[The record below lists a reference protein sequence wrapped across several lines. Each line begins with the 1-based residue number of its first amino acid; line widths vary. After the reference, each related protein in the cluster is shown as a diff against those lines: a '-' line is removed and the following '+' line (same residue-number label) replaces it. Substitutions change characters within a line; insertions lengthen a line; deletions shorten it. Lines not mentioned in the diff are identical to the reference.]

1 MSTFNERYEAYK
13 KKKSVGSF
21 QKRYLQ
27 WKVEKGE
34 LDIDAVGKDLSNR
47 VNTWLDNNQK
57 YFTEANTRFSGDN
70 SVYRADASDWL
81 NSATSRNQTFQ
92 TEANSIKKD
101 LEYYGSLWGDDYVN
115 SVLEALNGNLEA
127 QKSILDAANKDV
139 EYWSQWDNED
149 AWKADYDAFLAQE
162 EQKKANLE
170 YDLVAGKTKIA
181 DLEKQLNSIGIMTSP
196 DEDFVKTMR
205 DAYELFGWGDKER
218 LEELE
223 KHMTATN
230 ELQEL
235 LEDER
240 QRYASAELAQK
251 REGYNALA
259 KESDFALNSQPVSK
273 YVGGEQYNAFANQ
286 YVNLGYADYNDLLHG
301 YINGEP
307 AARRVVSTNDMQN
320 GGTFWGYDN
329 SQLLEMTADEVSIY
343 NYVYN
348 TQGKEAANAY
358 IDFIMSDLNARKRA
372 KEEEYWAAEANESP
386 FLTSIFSVASSP
398 LKTFSF
404 IGQTAD
410 LLADGSIDQNAG
422 YNKFAYSNTA
432 IRNEVS
438 KKIEEKWGGVG
449 SFAYQ
454 TGMSMADFLLN
465 SAITGGNATFSSA
478 ILGTSAAADTV
489 ISAKDRGLSDSQAY
503 TLGVIAGAAELIT
516 EKYSLETLLDKTS
529 LDKNALGYLLKNIL
543 AEGSEEVASSVINL
557 FADVLVSKDK
567 SEWQALIN
575 EYKRQGMDDQEAF
588 WHAVGD
594 QALSLGLDFLGGAIS
609 GGVMAG
615 GSIGINAVANK
626 VGNKIEQNRRIQTHG
641 NELIEMGAVDPLVEM
656 GKSVTNNKGITRAVK
671 KVEKNASAKN
681 VGNLSLKI
689 LKNIGKTT
697 AQIESALVKEGLS
710 QSEAKLVA
718 KYSMGEDL
726 TDAEIQEVE
735 SNNKYIEAVNK
746 ALAKVKKP
754 LTKSATSEI
763 IESEATTNEGTSRDT
778 TSVHLRN
785 GGERVDG
792 ENTERQILRMESGSG
807 TYSQWEKAL
816 RSGSKDRQA
825 FKLRDKGRAVTV
837 ASLGVSKGS
846 NIHTVKVLD
855 NVENETESMKE
866 ARKYAEE
873 RGLTIKFFVG
883 GNLIIEEDIDANVG
897 KADADKKYYE
907 ANGYIRGKVMLVRA
921 DHHKFTADQIARHEA
936 AHDKIKK
943 GEVNLKEVKAKLSK
957 MEHFDKITQAY
968 AEAYEGSGYNEDRIF
983 EEMVCDSLGEMN
995 IFAYGADAELMSKA
1009 IPVVQS
1015 VVNEPSNAP
1024 NQTRGS
1030 PESEGKASKEFS
1042 SPEEAKE
1049 SGKISDARF
1058 SIDFSGD
1065 IANKQRAYLNNGGA
1079 RISSV
1084 ELEKAIADTARMVD
1098 KMKPYANILP
1108 QDKVGKTLV
1117 KNGSYDVSVENT
1129 TVCIRTLAYN
1139 SFVDMVSEKVG
1150 RPLTQMESF
1159 LVSQKLYE
1167 IAKEPQ
1173 CLYCY
1178 VSLDRKAFNE
1188 MVIRYT
1194 EQRDEAI
1201 AAYEAAGKPKIPST
1215 MNKEWS
1221 LFKEF
1226 LNGRKPTQNMWDRYV
1241 GWLKA
1246 YNNGERLVSLSDIS
1260 TEAKRLALVESGGEV
1275 ASQVK
1280 DILKYAQSASWAKKQ
1295 TQYVAYYDEIL
1306 KLKPTVIKNLN
1317 SHYGMR
1323 WYSFSDYSG
1332 AFIVENMQQITDAAI
1347 RGLKGLSYTKDTDF
1361 AEIFAPTGMNINI
1374 SVYAHKTENGYE
1386 IDPKQSADIKKAIAL
1401 RKQYPN
1407 VGIVVV
1413 ATDTKG
1419 VEWALEQEWS
1429 DVVIPFHTVR
1439 TGADVAEFYNWEI
1452 FNTEQN
1458 DTVADQNLWDE
1469 YVKSVGKKKVSK
1481 MVYPSEHQNDL
1492 DTYLEICKER
1502 GLTPRFKSFLDNPN
1516 YMKLVNETR
1525 QSESETAPLKAI
1537 FDVEAAERSFD
1548 KFVEKGGYYEGWY
1561 NDGIDVDGEAEI
1573 VASDVLAGKKANEV
1587 DYGRQDVDFDA
1598 LKKSRKENRQHGK
1611 ASREMDSDYFTA
1623 QKGVGVSYNLRLREY
1638 SLKEIAQ
1645 IYKRGKLAPEYDV
1658 LFNKLYSF
1666 CHNAGITFSVV
1677 PEVRNDEGKRVA
1689 GVARGNK
1696 ILLDQRIFNGTK
1708 YSDKTKSD
1716 VILHEMIHTAT
1727 VYAIK
1732 AYDLAVIDGAVNEL
1746 PKNIQKIGKD
1756 IFKVYASIKDDPLFK
1771 NEYGVKNPEEMV
1783 SCITKPDFALKL
1795 KASYT
1800 SAWHKILE
1808 GICELL
1814 GINKK
1819 FNNYDKLAKAL
1830 DSLLTHP
1837 DYALARNYYG
1847 IVDKNAH
1854 YLEESQYED
1863 ISDSGKASREL
1874 DVINY
1879 MDAVAIAEGR
1889 DMYEGKPPSDRE
1901 RLANALESV
1910 AQNDIERKRL
1920 NEYKANIEKMN
1931 AETEKLKKL
1940 KAEIKEL
1947 TFGKDK
1953 KDPQRLKTL
1962 REEAT
1967 KTENRINTYDKK
1979 LLNLEASTVLKDIL
1993 LREKKKAYQKAAA
2006 KGRETLH
2013 KNVEGRNKTAMRHKI
2028 QDVAHRLDK
2037 LLNHATKERN
2047 VKKGQSALVRRALD
2061 LTDLLFASD
2070 DDLLMNGIET
2080 LVSDKELD
2088 AMNKYIEL
2096 YNKYHSY
2103 DDAVSENKE
2112 IRKEIRSEMNEVK
2125 KDFEGALERERKR
2138 ISTARS
2144 TDVFNALIAEYDK
2157 LAQSEDKYIKYAFDA
2172 ETKKYLEGLRD
2183 TVGDTLVKDMTLN
2196 QLEAVYKAFRMIE
2209 KMISDSNKM
2218 FNETIKASAEEL
2230 GTKTRDEVVAHKR
2243 KDKFTALGKAYS
2255 ELSWNNLKP
2264 IYLMERIGSKTLQM
2278 LFDNILEGESTFA
2291 KYAREAQ
2298 NYMDEQKKKY
2308 NFKNWDFKKKWKFT
2322 TKTGLEFELDLGQLL
2337 TIYAYAQRGEQ
2348 ALNHLRMDGF
2358 VFDKVTVIEKGVKY
2372 ELNDKTAYKLDDD
2385 NIFKIT
2391 GNPFTQEK
2399 GILTDEQIAYVTAMQ
2414 KYLSETLGKRGNEVS
2429 NKMYG
2434 IDLFT
2439 EENYLPIIS
2448 EGAYL
2453 ERVREQAN
2461 GTPKIKNRGMTKPT
2475 TPGAKNPIV
2484 LFNFNEL
2491 WSKHS
2496 VEMNEYAALTL
2507 PLEDFYKVYNYTNK
2521 SSEDSNKN
2529 GVIPAIENTYGKD
2542 ASKAI
2547 DQLLTDLNGGTRTD
2561 YREGI
2566 VKGLTGAF
2574 KKAKVMLS
2582 ASVIVQQPSSILRA
2596 QAVIDPKYFV
2606 GKKLDKQKHKEAWEE
2621 LKKYAP
2627 VAIIKEMGYFDV
2639 GMGRTTA
2646 DWIMNEPD
2654 WKDRLDE
2661 ITSKG
2666 AAYADEVTW
2675 IAIWDAVKRETLHT
2689 RKDLVPNSKE
2699 FLEAAGKR
2707 FEKVIRLTQVYD
2719 STLSRSAY
2727 MRSKSAMVQMLTAF
2741 MAESTTSLNMREMA
2755 LRSGDKNR
2763 IIRTT
2768 AAVYASA
2775 LLNAILVAFPYAM
2788 RDDDEDETFVEK
2800 YISALT
2806 TNFVGNVNPL
2816 TSIPFIKDIW
2826 SIAQGYSVER
2836 ADMTLVDDFIS
2847 SIKGVI
2853 SESVKEDTDPKA
2865 LTNAIINL
2873 VGDFAN
2879 MTGIPVKNLVR
2890 EIKAM
2895 INFGKT
2901 ITNGQT
2907 TTWNSLMDTLE
2918 KSFQEETPIWGWL
2931 PKETK
2936 KEKIVEA
2943 IQKGDKTYVERFK
2956 SSYEDEKSFYSA
2968 VKSEVGDLYRSGKM
2982 TSREAEKILKKY
2994 GGFDKEEADNDI
3006 YWLIKEWDYKK
3017 KHGKDAEYSKYTEWY
3032 EAVKTGRNIKSV
3044 IQDYTSHGVDA
3055 ETLASQITKYYKPL
3069 YIKMSKSERASIKG
3083 YLLNAYALLGYN
3095 RSEKSRDIDKWLKG

>member
-1 MSTFNERYEAYK
+1 MSTYKERYEERK
-13 KKKSVGSF
+13 KNKSGDTYQS
-21 QKRYLQ
+21 RYLKR
-27 WKVEKGE
+27 KVERGE

-57 YFTEANTRFSGDN
+57 YFIEANTRFLGDN
-70 SVYRADASDWL
+70 SSYRADASDWL
-81 NSATSRNQTFQ
+81 NSATSRNRTFQ
-92 TEANSIKKD
+92 TEADSIKKD
-101 LEYYGSLWGDDYVN
+101 LDYYAPLLGQDYVD
-115 SVLEALNGNLEA
+115 SVLKALNGNLEE
-127 QKSILDAANKDV
+127 QKKILTAANTDL

-348 TQGKEAANAY
+348 TQGKEAAKEYLN
-358 IDFIMSDLNARKRA
+358 FIMSDLNARKRS
-372 KEEEYWAAEANESP
+372 KEEQYWVAEANESP

-432 IRNEVS
+432 IRNAVS
-438 KKIEEKWGGVG
+438 EKIEKKWGGVG

-465 SAITGGNATFSSA
+465 SAITGGNSTFSSA

-543 AEGSEEVASSVINL
+543 AEGSEEVASGAINL

-575 EYKRQGMDDQEAF
+575 EYKRQGMDDQKAF

-671 KVEKNASAKN
+671 KVEKKATAKN

-697 AQIESALVKEGLS
+697 AQLESALVKEGLS

-746 ALAKVKKP
+746 ALAKVNKP

-792 ENTERQILRMESGSG
+792 ENTERKILRMESGSG

-825 FKLRDKGRAVTV
+825 FKLRDQGREVAV

-846 NIHTVKVLD
+846 KIHTVKVLD
-855 NVENETESMKE
+855 NVENETESMKK

-897 KADADKKYYE
+897 KADADKEYYE

-921 DHHKFTADQIARHEA
+921 DHYKFTADQIARHEA

-957 MEHFDKITQAY
+957 MEHFDKVTQAY
-968 AEAYEGSGYNEDRIF
+968 AEAYEGSGYNEDQIF

-995 IFAYGADAELMSKA
+995 IFAYGADAELMSTF

-1015 VVNEPSNAP
+1015 EVAETSNAP

-1030 PESEGKASKEFS
+1030 PKVEGKASRIVGSPGDGDPFWRIFANKTSRIVDGEKELLEINGADRVYFVI
-1042 SPEEAKE
+1042 ADGYM
-1049 SGKISDARF
+1049 SGKIIKSVSNKRPNVYKKTREKIYAR
-1058 SIDFSGD
+1058 
-1065 IANKQRAYLNNGGA
+1065 NKQSGA
-1079 RISSV
+1079 GASIWSK
-1084 ELEKAIADTARMVD
+1084 L
-1098 KMKPYANILP
+1098 
-1108 QDKVGKTLV
+1108 
-1117 KNGSYDVSVENT
+1117 NT
-1129 TVCIRTLAYN
+1129 TNR
-1139 SFVDMVSEKVG
+1139 G
-1150 RPLTQMESF
+1150 RN
-1159 LVSQKLYE
+1159 
-1167 IAKEPQ
+1167 I
-1173 CLYCY
+1173 
-1178 VSLDRKAFNE
+1178 
-1188 MVIRYT
+1188 
-1194 EQRDEAI
+1194 
-1201 AAYEAAGKPKIPST
+1201 
-1215 MNKEWS
+1215 
-1221 LFKEF
+1221 
-1226 LNGRKPTQNMWDRYV
+1226 
-1241 GWLKA
+1241 
-1246 YNNGERLVSLSDIS
+1246 
-1260 TEAKRLALVESGGEV
+1260 
-1275 ASQVK
+1275 
-1280 DILKYAQSASWAKKQ
+1280 
-1295 TQYVAYYDEIL
+1295 
-1306 KLKPTVIKNLN
+1306 
-1317 SHYGMR
+1317 
-1323 WYSFSDYSG
+1323 DYSG
-1332 AFIVENMQQITDAAI
+1332 VFGHGGNATRNGILSENIPERNRTRNQEGGRPHSDRNEEVNKLLDQLRASLNSEVESHIVDENDS
-1347 RGLKGLSYTKDTDF
+1347 REK
-1361 AEIFAPTGMNINI
+1361 EI
-1374 SVYAHKTENGYE
+1374 Y
-1386 IDPKQSADIKKAIAL
+1386 D
-1401 RKQYPN
+1401 R
-1407 VGIVVV
+1407 
-1413 ATDTKG
+1413 
-1419 VEWALEQEWS
+1419 
-1429 DVVIPFHTVR
+1429 
-1439 TGADVAEFYNWEI
+1439 
-1452 FNTEQN
+1452 
-1458 DTVADQNLWDE
+1458 
-1469 YVKSVGKKKVSK
+1469 
-1481 MVYPSEHQNDL
+1481 
-1492 DTYLEICKER
+1492 
-1502 GLTPRFKSFLDNPN
+1502 
-1516 YMKLVNETR
+1516 
-1525 QSESETAPLKAI
+1525 LKALI
-1537 FDVEAAERSFD
+1537 D
-1548 KFVEKGGYYEGWY
+1548 KGT
-1561 NDGIDVDGEAEI
+1561 
-1573 VASDVLAGKKANEV
+1573 
-1587 DYGRQDVDFDA
+1587 Q
-1598 LKKSRKENRQHGK
+1598 GK
-1611 ASREMDSDYFTA
+1611 ASRELDSALDRLTNIKTELNEVRTSIKNIESSDDYKSMMDKLSEAISSDNVAEGLQAYEAWKKETGYGELM
-1623 QKGVGVSYNLRLREY
+1623 QRRDELTSQYDKTIREY
-1638 SLKEIAQ
+1638 EKHRVADAINTEKEAIEKSGLSEAEYFRKQAVKEFGYTPYYYDAGYIVPNGKMLNFSGEKGQHFGSRGQDHRAIGIVYANTQGTDALVRFMNDGNIRIMAESPGLDINSKTEPTSEQYSTIRGFINKYADREYFNIDLSDENGRVIGSLEYEGRINSTRIINDLKHYYATGEIRSQSEVSKLHFSREFNTQRSYAPTFYSQMGKEISQ
-1645 IYKRGKLAPEYDV
+1645 
-1658 LFNKLYSF
+1658 
-1666 CHNAGITFSVV
+1666 
-1677 PEVRNDEGKRVA
+1677 
-1689 GVARGNK
+1689 
-1696 ILLDQRIFNGTK
+1696 LDALVNT
-1708 YSDKTKSD
+1708 SDKNS
-1716 VILHEMIHTAT
+1716 
-1727 VYAIK
+1727 
-1732 AYDLAVIDGAVNEL
+1732 
-1746 PKNIQKIGKD
+1746 
-1756 IFKVYASIKDDPLFK
+1756 
-1771 NEYGVKNPEEMV
+1771 
-1783 SCITKPDFALKL
+1783 
-1795 KASYT
+1795 
-1800 SAWHKILE
+1800 
-1808 GICELL
+1808 
-1814 GINKK
+1814 
-1819 FNNYDKLAKAL
+1819 
-1830 DSLLTHP
+1830 
-1837 DYALARNYYG
+1837 
-1847 IVDKNAH
+1847 
-1854 YLEESQYED
+1854 
-1863 ISDSGKASREL
+1863 SGKASREL

-1889 DMYEGKPPSDRE
+1889 EMYDVKPPSDRE

-1910 AQNDIERKRL
+1910 AQNDIERKKL

-1931 AETEKLKKL
+1931 AESEKLKKL

-1947 TFGKDK
+1947 TFGKGK
-1953 KDPQRLKTL
+1953 KDPQKLKAL

-2080 LVSDKELD
+2080 ELTDAEID
-2088 AMNKYIEL
+2088 AMNKYIAL
-2096 YNKYHSY
+2096 YNEYHSY
-2103 DDAVSENKE
+2103 DEAVTENKE
-2112 IRKEIRSEMNEVK
+2112 RRKELRSEMNEVK
-2125 KDFEGALERERKR
+2125 KGFEGALERERKR
-2138 ISTARS
+2138 ISKAKS

-2157 LAQSEDKYIKYAFDA
+2157 LAQSEDRYIKYAFDA

-2230 GTKTRDEVVAHKR
+2230 GTKTRDEVMAHKR

-2291 KYAREAQ
+2291 TYVAEAQ

-2399 GILTDEQIAYVTAMQ
+2399 GILTDEQIAYVTSMQ

-2547 DQLLTDLNGGTRTD
+2547 DQLLTDLNGGARTD

-2606 GKKLDKQKHKEAWEE
+2606 GEKLSKQKHKEAWEE

-2675 IAIWDAVKRETLHT
+2675 IAIWNAVKRETLHT
-2689 RKDLVPNSKE
+2689 HKDLTPNSKE

-2741 MAESTTSLNMREMA
+2741 MAEPTTSLNMREMA
-2755 LRSGDKNR
+2755 LRSGDTNR

-2847 SIKGVI
+2847 SMKSVI
-2853 SESVKEDTDPKA
+2853 TESAKEETDPKA

-2901 ITNGQT
+2901 VYRGDPT
-2907 TTWNSLMDTLE
+2907 TFNSLMDALE

-2936 KEKIVEA
+2936 KEKIIEA